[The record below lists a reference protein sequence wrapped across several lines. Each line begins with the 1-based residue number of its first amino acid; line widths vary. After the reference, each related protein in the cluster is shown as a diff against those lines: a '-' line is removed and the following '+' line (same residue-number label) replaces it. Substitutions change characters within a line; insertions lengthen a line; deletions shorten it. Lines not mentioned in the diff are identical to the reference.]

1 MPQIIRPIHFEP
13 EVVKRMNHL
22 MGHGIFEVSLVLHLI
37 RADQDPILRI
47 KATTLPISASTT
59 VNIMTVKIAS

>member
-1 MPQIIRPIHFEP
+1 
-13 EVVKRMNHL
+13 MNHL